1 MSTASLSHI
10 PPTSLLGQVLRL
22 PLRLIPKRA
31 VMTVRSGLNAGMK
44 WVAGSSIHGCWLGH
58 YEHDKQGLV
67 ARLVKPGMKIFDIG
81 ANAGFYALAFSRLTG
96 AAGHVWAFEPFAEN
110 ASNVLH
116 HLRLNAIGN
125 VTLLQAAVAD
135 RSGVAGFQIAQSNS
149 MGMLAAHAKEYLVP
163 TVALD
168 ALIQNGTLPMPD
180 LIKMDVEGAEA
191 SVLEGAK
198 TLLRQRTTVL
208 LIALHGDVPMRAC
221 LTLLHEAG
229 YEAFALDGKAL
240 TADAPFVD
248 EIYALPAANVL
259 AVPAGIVA
267 SQTAQPPNA

>member
-1 MSTASLSHI
+1 MTTAKLSRLS
-10 PPTSLLGQVLRL
+10 PTSLLGQVLRL
-22 PLRLIPKRA
+22 PLRLVPKQA

-44 WVAGSSIHGCWLGH
+44 WIAGSSIHGCWLGH
-58 YEHDKQGLV
+58 YEHDKQALV

-96 AAGHVWAFEPFAEN
+96 AGGHVWAFEPFAEN

-125 VTLLQAAVAD
+125 VTLVQAAVAD
-135 RSGVAGFQIAQSNS
+135 RPGVAGFQIAQSNS
-149 MGMLAAHAKEYLVP
+149 MGMLAAQAKGYLVP

-168 ALIQNGTLPMPD
+168 VLIQNGTVPMPD

-198 TLLRQRTTVL
+198 TLLRHRTVVL
-208 LIALHGDVPMRAC
+208 LVALHGDVPMRAC

-229 YEAFALDGKAL
+229 YEAFTLDGQAL

-248 EIYALPAANVL
+248 EIYAVPAAGDP
-259 AVPAGIVA
+259 AVPADVVA
-267 SQTAQPPNA
+267 MQAA